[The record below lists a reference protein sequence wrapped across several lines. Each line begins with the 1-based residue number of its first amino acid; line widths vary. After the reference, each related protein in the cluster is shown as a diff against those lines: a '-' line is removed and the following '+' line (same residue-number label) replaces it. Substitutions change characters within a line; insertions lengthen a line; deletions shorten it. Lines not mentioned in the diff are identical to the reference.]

1 MRYSKWYSNQDKK
14 LVLLIIIKEIK
25 DQFRLPRPTN
35 SKHQQNPPSAG
46 FVVSGGWKPQPAD
59 LRIVPS
65 RCRAVGA
72 LFPLHRHD

>member
-35 SKHQQNPPSAG
+35 SQRQGPPSAG
-46 FVVSGGWKPQPAD
+46 FVASEDRDFPDPRDWTGV
-59 LRIVPS
+59 LR
-65 RCRAVGA
+65 RNYA
-72 LFPLHRHD
+72 LSHRQ